1 VAGPLEL
8 VEVGRVVRAHG
19 LRGEVVVSPHGGCT
33 EALVRLER
41 VYLRRHGGKP
51 KPWRVACARVHSGR
65 VLLAL
70 EGMAGRD
77 QAQLWREGA
86 VLARC
91 RDIAAVDPDR
101 WQALL
106 WLGRSVRTE
115 EGRSVG
121 VLAGVDYVAHQQ
133 MWRIRTEVGAVYV
146 VPAALLRA
154 ISEDTL
160 VMEFPPGLLDMCRE
174 DAPCASPW

>member
-1 VAGPLEL
+1 VAGPLKL

-19 LRGEVVVSPHGGCT
+19 LRGEIVVSPHGGCAD
-33 EALVRLER
+33 ALIRLER
-41 VYLRRHGGKP
+41 VYLRRQGGKP
-51 KPWRVACARVHSGR
+51 KPWRVACARIHSGR

-77 QAQLWREGA
+77 QAQLWREA
-86 VLARC
+86 AMCARC
-91 RDIAAVDPDR
+91 RDMAAVDPDR

-106 WLGRSVRTE
+106 WFGREVRTSD
-115 EGRSVG
+115 GHTVG
-121 VLAGVDYVAHQQ
+121 VLEGVEYVAHQQ

-154 ISEDTL
+154 IFEDTL

-174 DAPCASPW
+174 DAPCAFPS